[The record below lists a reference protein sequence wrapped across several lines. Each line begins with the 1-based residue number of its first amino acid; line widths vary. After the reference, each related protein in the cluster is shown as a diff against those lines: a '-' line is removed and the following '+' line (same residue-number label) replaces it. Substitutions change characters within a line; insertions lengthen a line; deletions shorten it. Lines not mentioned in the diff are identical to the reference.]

1 MIDLRSDTLTTPTSA
16 MRRAMAEAEVGDD
29 QYSEDPTVNR
39 LEALAAERLG
49 KAAAVFVASGT
60 MGNLCAVLAHCGRGN
75 EVILGDQ
82 SHIFRFESG
91 GAATLGGLP
100 FHIIP
105 NTSDG
110 GFDLDVLEAA
120 IRPTR
125 AGVPRT
131 GLVCVENTHNRCG
144 GVALAPERVAA
155 IAEIAHQHGVP
166 VHCDGARIFNAAAA
180 LRVDA
185 RALAAPVDSVQFCL
199 SKGLAAPVGSLIAG
213 SEDFIRE
220 ARRYRKMVGGAMRQA
235 GVIAAAGVVALT
247 EMVDRLPEDHAN
259 ARRLAEGLA
268 EIPGIDI
275 DLATVQSNIVLLKI
289 DDRAMTAA
297 EFAERLRA
305 EGIRVSNYDT
315 RGLRMVTH
323 YQISRAD
330 VEATIAAARRVMAT
344 VGELS
349 VGSGR

>member
-1 MIDLRSDTLTTPTSA
+1 MIDLRSDTLTTPTPA

-29 QYSEDPTVNR
+29 QYGEDPTVNR
-39 LEALAAERLG
+39 LETLAADMLG
-49 KAAAVFVASGT
+49 QEAAVFVASGT
-60 MGNLCAVLAHCGRGN
+60 MGNLCAVLAHCGRGD

-82 SHIFRFESG
+82 SHIFRYESG

-100 FHIIP
+100 FHLIP
-105 NTSDG
+105 NARDG
-110 GFDLDVLEAA
+110 GFDLDTLAAA
-120 IRPTR
+120 IRPVR

-131 GLVCVENTHNRCG
+131 GLVCIENTHNRCG
-144 GVALAPERVAA
+144 GVALAPARV
-155 IAEIAHQHGVP
+155 AEIAAVAHDHGVP

-180 LRVDA
+180 LDVDV
-185 RALAAPVDSVQFCL
+185 RELTRPLDSVQFCV

-213 SEDFIRE
+213 SAAFIQE

-235 GVIAAAGVVALT
+235 GVIAAAGIVALT
-247 EMVDRLPEDHAN
+247 DMVARLPEDHVN

-268 EIPGIDI
+268 DIPGISI
-275 DLATVQSNIVLLKI
+275 DLDTVQSNIVLLRL
-289 DDRAMTAA
+289 DDRIMPAA

-323 YQISRAD
+323 YQVSQAD
-330 VEATIAAARRVMAT
+330 VDATIAAARRVLAP
-344 VGELS
+344 VVS
-349 VGSGR
+349 R